1 MNQLHI
7 SDRISV
13 LLNHVVDQEGAVN
26 CLQEI
31 FRNNDDIL
39 KTKIHQQEI
48 NIFIRL
54 LKQTPMNV
62 SYLKLMQSTCT
73 TPYGVDSTQRLVAM
87 ALWGGG
93 DENRPSV
100 INSSLPR
107 PVYRF

>member
-48 NIFIRL
+48 TYIHG
-54 LKQTPMNV
+54 
-62 SYLKLMQSTCT
+62 YE
-73 TPYGVDSTQRLVAM
+73 
-87 ALWGGG
+87 G
-93 DENRPSV
+93 DTYECE
-100 INSSLPR
+100 LP
-107 PVYRF
+107 